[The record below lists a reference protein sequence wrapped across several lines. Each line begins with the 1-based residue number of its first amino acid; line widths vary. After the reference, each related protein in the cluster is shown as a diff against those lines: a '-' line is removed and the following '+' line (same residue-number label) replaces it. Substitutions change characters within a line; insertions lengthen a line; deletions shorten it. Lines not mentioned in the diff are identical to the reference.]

1 MPRHGPAWTRGIG
14 SRIAFV
20 AILTTL
26 MAVGIIAL
34 GVTVVGG
41 QIFTNLMAEHGEST
55 EGARSMFDAS
65 VSIVVLAAVVAAVLS
80 ATTLAVVLGRLLAR
94 PLREIGAAA
103 QRIAAGDYAARVPTD
118 GPDEVAGL
126 GATFNQ
132 MAQALEE
139 QERMRRDFIANAAHE
154 LRTPLTNL
162 QGYLEALRDG
172 VIQADRATYESLY
185 EEAERLVRLSHSL
198 DTLAAG
204 DAGSRGPDPVELD
217 LVAAIAGAVELAAPG
232 FDRAGIRVETDL
244 PAALTVRAS
253 PDGLAQ
259 VLGNLLQNAMR
270 YTPRGGLV
278 TVHAEPGPGTV
289 VVSVSNTGEAIPAA
303 DLPHVF
309 ERFYRVEK
317 SRDRGRGGAG
327 IGLAIVQQTV
337 EAAGGRVGVES
348 DDGLT
353 RFWFSLPVPPGSP
366 GPRASTEAG

>member
-204 DAGSRGPDPVELD
+204 DAGSHGPDPVELD
-217 LVAAIAGAVELAAPG
+217 LVGGDRGGRRAGRARLRSGRDPGRDGSARGPDRTGQPRRPRAGSRQPAPERNALHASRRPGDRPRRAGAG
-232 FDRAGIRVETDL
+232 HGHRV
-244 PAALTVRAS
+244 R
-253 PDGLAQ
+253 
-259 VLGNLLQNAMR
+259 R
-270 YTPRGGLV
+270 
-278 TVHAEPGPGTV
+278 
-289 VVSVSNTGEAIPAA
+289 NTGEAIPAA